1 MGRRG
6 RKEQRGLYFL
16 PAGPRSSASAT
27 PVTLRSTAPAG
38 APLPG
43 PARLGSVT
51 PFPHLSPPG
60 LGGSEGPCLAL
71 HPPLP
76 CLLHPPSSLGV
87 IPSSDSLYCKLLG
100 RILLPAKP
108 WLIPGRGGK
117 GSARPVFDGLVPG
130 SAACPLSQRP
140 WAARNGFKRR
150 TTGSALHLRNSP
162 PGWTRRGCGAT
173 RPEQASRSL
182 TMIDLLEPRRS
193 VNKSWAS
200 GSDSSWPTFGL

>member
-1 MGRRG
+1 M
-6 RKEQRGLYFL
+6 
-16 PAGPRSSASAT
+16 
-27 PVTLRSTAPAG
+27 TLRSTAPAG

-182 TMIDLLEPRRS
+182 TMIDLIPAPARLPASLYPRSASSSFHQEATAPPSLEPVLALPLAVTKWTWR
-193 VNKSWAS
+193 K
-200 GSDSSWPTFGL
+200 